1 MSECMPPACFSG
13 GDSDNGSDAGAPGV
27 GGYGLGA
34 L

>member
-1 MSECMPPACFSG
+1 MPLCALVAVIV
-13 GDSDNGSDAGAPGV
+13 DNGSDAGAQGV

>member
-1 MSECMPPACFSG
+1 MPLRAFSG
-13 GDSDNGSDAGAPGV
+13 GDSDNGSDAGAQGV